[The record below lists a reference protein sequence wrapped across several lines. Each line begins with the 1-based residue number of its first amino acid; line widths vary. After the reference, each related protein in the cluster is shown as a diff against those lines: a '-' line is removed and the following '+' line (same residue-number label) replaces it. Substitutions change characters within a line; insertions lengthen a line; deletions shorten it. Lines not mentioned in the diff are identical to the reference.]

1 MNNDFQN
8 GLACSEFEAL
18 LAEALD
24 DALVPET
31 RQEFEA
37 HGRSCQVCGPLWAD
51 AQEGMLL
58 VRSLE
63 EVEPPKNL
71 VHNILAATSMK
82 QAAAEPA
89 AQPVAGGWLN
99 RLRLGVRPSL
109 AGVMRSR
116 FAMSFAMA
124 FFSLSI
130 TLTLAGVKVSDV
142 ATMVAHP
149 SQLRKSV
156 VLGFTQIE
164 AKVTS
169 YYENLRLVYEVQAR
183 VREMKKNT
191 PPASGTGNDNKQQ
204 NRKSAPDD
212 GGRPQ
217 QKENYSRELDGRTV
231 AQTGHSTSAGSST
244 GMLSAWRDESPSLA
258 RRGEA
263 TRHEGAQI

>member
-1 MNNDFQN
+1 MNNDFQHE
-8 GLACSEFEAL
+8 LECSEFEAL
-18 LAEALD
+18 LAGALD
-24 DALVPET
+24 HELTGET
-31 RQEFEA
+31 RQSFEA
-37 HGRSCQVCGPLWAD
+37 HGRKCQVCGPLWAE

-71 VHNILAATSMK
+71 LHNILAATSMK
-82 QAAAEPA
+82 QAGAEPA
-89 AQPVAGGWLN
+89 SQPTQSNWLE
-99 RLRLGVRPSL
+99 RLRQGVRPSL
-109 AGVMRSR
+109 AGLMHSR

-124 FFSLSI
+124 FFSLSL
-130 TLTLAGVKVSDV
+130 TLSLAGVKVSEV
-142 ATMVAHP
+142 ANLVTHP
-149 SQLRKSV
+149 SMLRKSV

-191 PPASGTGNDNKQQ
+191 APAPGTSNDNKQQ

-217 QKENYSRELDGRTV
+217 QQENYSREIDGSII
-231 AQTGHSTSAGSST
+231 AKST
-244 GMLSAWRDESPSLA
+244 
-258 RRGEA
+258 

>member
-1 MNNDFQN
+1 MNNDFQH
-8 GLACSEFEAL
+8 GLECSEFEAL

-24 DALVPET
+24 DVNANTLTAET
-31 RQEFEA
+31 RQRFEA
-37 HGRSCQVCGPLWAD
+37 HGRSCQVCGPLWQEAR
-51 AQEGMLL
+51 EGMAL
-58 VRSLE
+58 VRGLV

-82 QAAAEPA
+82 QAGALPV
-89 AQPVAGGWLN
+89 AQPTKASWLD
-99 RLRLGVRPSL
+99 RLRLGLRPSL
-109 AGVMRSR
+109 AGLMHSR

-124 FFSLSI
+124 FFSLSL
-130 TLTLAGVKVSDV
+130 TLSLAGVKVSEV
-142 ATMVAHP
+142 TNLVAHP

-156 VLGFTQIE
+156 VLGFTQVE

-191 PPASGTGNDNKQQ
+191 SPAPAGNDNKQQ

-212 GGRPQ
+212 SGRPQ
-217 QKENYSRELDGRTV
+217 QKENYSRELDGRMIAT
-231 AQTGHSTSAGSST
+231 T
-244 GMLSAWRDESPSLA
+244 
-258 RRGEA
+258 A